1 MKNKILILD
10 NNIDMINDTM
20 KDTVIDKYTSQFE
33 TYEKPLECINEIYDV
48 IHKIIIFNKKVNI
61 YLTDDEF
68 EYIYDLN
75 SKLEILEELFEN
87 YIYNTTNLDTR
98 LKVYTYRINMVNDIK
113 NKLNNIIHKK

>member
-33 TYEKPLECINEIYDV
+33 TYEKPLLCINEIYDV
-48 IHKIIIFNKKVNI
+48 INKIIIFNKKVNI
-61 YLTDDEF
+61 DLTDDEF

-113 NKLNNIIHKK
+113 NKLSNIIHKK